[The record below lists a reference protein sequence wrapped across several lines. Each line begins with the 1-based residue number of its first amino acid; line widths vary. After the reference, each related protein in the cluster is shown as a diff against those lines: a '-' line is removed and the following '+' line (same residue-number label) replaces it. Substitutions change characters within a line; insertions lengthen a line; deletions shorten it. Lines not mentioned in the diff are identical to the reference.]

1 MAAALLL
8 LLCLPYS
15 TTSFVARRILSY
27 SQSAP
32 ALVIIK
38 SSVDEVQAINGVDLL
53 QKHDRSPLQF
63 SCPADAVNR
72 APENYDKS
80 FVDEYE
86 IVAKILT
93 NNTTELREILRRPVD
108 GWGQN
113 YADSKCDL
121 REWKVQQFAP
131 HLKNGST
138 MFESACGVGRNL
150 YMTLE
155 IAQEVNGAEN
165 IITVYGNDYFA
176 ASAEMANNVF
186 NMIPPANTQ
195 LGTIGAGDSMDLS
208 YVPANAFDLVYTG
221 YIRYVRTIWFAVSID
236 QLCLTYFTI
245 SVLCWT
251 PLISRKPMP
260 RIASKSMTNSAT
272 QRAMTGNPS
281 N

>member
-1 MAAALLL
+1 VHHETAIDRDYTMRLSVSVAAPLLI

-15 TTSFVARRILSY
+15 TTSFVTRRILSY
-27 SQSAP
+27 SRSAP
-32 ALVIIK
+32 AVVIIK
-38 SSVDEVQAINGVDLL
+38 SSADDGEELGLDAFKARKDPRDEVQAINGVDTL
-53 QKHDRSPLQF
+53 QKLDRSPLQF
-63 SCPADAVNR
+63 SFPADAVNR
-72 APENYDKS
+72 APENYDES

-93 NNTTELREILRRPVD
+93 NNTSDLHEILSRPVD

-113 YADSKCDL
+113 YADSKRDL

-131 HLKNGST
+131 YLKNGST

-186 NMIPPANTQ
+186 NMIPPANAQ

-221 YIRYVRTIWFAVSID
+221 YIRYVRTIWF
-236 QLCLTYFTI
+236 
-245 SVLCWT
+245 
-251 PLISRKPMP
+251 
-260 RIASKSMTNSAT
+260 
-272 QRAMTGNPS
+272 G
-281 N
+281 